1 MDMPTYVDGV
11 FYLYKIVESN
21 DVVNT
26 IHLENINKRVWFCDR
41 GITDRLR
48 SQLEANNVEVQRKIR
63 IPQYKDIG
71 SMNVLQID
79 DTFYK
84 VYNAYHFTDTD
95 GFKKTDITLVN
106 WSDDND

>member
-1 MDMPTYVDGV
+1 MDMPRYVDGV
-11 FYLYKIVESN
+11 VDLQKIVEDN
-21 DVVNT
+21 DIVNS
-26 IHLENINKRVWFCDR
+26 IHLENLNKRGWFCDR
-41 GITDRLR
+41 GITDRLP
-48 SQLEANNVEVQRKIR
+48 SQLEATNVEVQRKIR
-63 IPQYKDIG
+63 IPPYKEIG

-106 WSDDND
+106 WSGDHD